1 MKHVSWVIALVVG
14 FAVGF
19 FGRGALDVNRLPPR
33 PQGPVAAAPG
43 APGAPAPSR
52 PAPPREDPKA
62 VYRLP
67 VDDTPTL
74 GPADAL
80 VTIVESSD
88 YQCPFCKRASPTVK
102 QIQEQYSGRVRF
114 SFRHNPL
121 AMHPMAM
128 PAAIAAEEVRVER
141 GDAKFWEVSEALFA
155 LQAMDVDSIVRAAVA
170 AGADGARVRAAMDGR
185 AHQDRILRDQALVT
199 GLGAGATPTFFVNGR
214 KLEGAQPF
222 ETFRGVIDEELAKAQ
237 AMVKGGIAPRDVY
250 ARIMASAA
258 TTRQMLAAGPEA
270 PAPTPAAVPG
280 APPAAPPPPPSEF
293 RKVPLRADDPA
304 RGPKDAK
311 LTLVL
316 FSDFQCPFCS
326 RVEPT
331 LKQLEESL
339 KGQIR
344 IVWKHEPLP
353 MHPNAMPAAQAS
365 EAAREQGKFWEMHE
379 KMFANQTALD
389 ADSLARYA
397 REVGLDMGRYQAF
410 VSAGKGTTRIS
421 EDQALASSI
430 GANGT
435 PNMFFNCRQVVG
447 ARPFEQLKAVADEEI
462 KKVDALLK
470 GARPDAGTYERAC
483 DDNVSK
489 GAAYAQQAAADAAR
503 ALTIRPDDPVKGSAS
518 APVTIVLFSDFQ
530 CPFCSRLLPSL
541 QQVEQTYGNRV
552 KIVWKHMPLPPSMHP
567 QAQAA
572 AEAAEAAREQ
582 GKFWQMHDKL
592 FASQRDFGQP
602 DVFARIA
609 RDAGLD
615 LNAFQASL
623 ASGKGRQRVLEDQS
637 IAQRMGVQATPTMMI
652 NGEKLEGAVGFDVL
666 KSVIDR
672 KLSAAR

>member
-1 MKHVSWVIALVVG
+1 MRHVSWVIALVVG

-33 PQGPVAAAPG
+33 QQGTAAAAPG
-43 APGAPAPSR
+43 APGGPAPSR
-52 PAPPREDPKA
+52 PAPAREDPKA

-67 VDDTPTL
+67 VDDTPTK

-88 YQCPFCKRASPTVK
+88 YQCPFCKRAAPTVK
-102 QIQEQYSGRVRF
+102 QIEQEYAGRVRL

-121 AMHPMAM
+121 TSMHPMAM
-128 PAAIAAEEVRVER
+128 PAALAAEEVRVER
-141 GDAKFWEVSEALFA
+141 GDAKFWEATEALFA
-155 LQAMDVDSIVRAAVA
+155 LQAMDPESIVKAAVA
-170 AGADGARVRAAMDGR
+170 TGADAARVRAAMDGR
-185 AHQDRILRDQALVT
+185 THEARILRDQALVT

-214 KLEGAQPF
+214 KLEGALPF
-222 ETFRGVIDEELAKAQ
+222 DAFRTVIDEELAKAQ
-237 AMVKGGIAPRDVY
+237 AMVKGGVAPRDVY
-250 ARIMASAA
+250 AKIMAGAA
-258 TTRQMLAAGPEA
+258 TTRQMMAGGPEA
-270 PAPTPAAVPG
+270 PA
-280 APPAAPPPPPSEF
+280 APPPTQAAPPPSEF

-326 RVEPT
+326 RVEPA

-339 KGQIR
+339 PGQIR

-365 EAAREQGKFWEMHE
+365 EAAREQGKFWQMHE
-379 KMFANQTALD
+379 KLFANQTALD

-447 ARPFEQLKAVADEEI
+447 AKPFEQLKAIADEEI
-462 KKVDALLK
+462 RKVDALLK
-470 GARPDAGTYERAC
+470 GAKPDAGIYAKAC
-483 DDNVSK
+483 DDNVAK
-489 GAAYAQQAAADAAR
+489 GAVYAQQAAADAAR

-541 QQVEQTYGNRV
+541 QQVEQAYGNRV

-572 AEAAEAAREQ
+572 AEASEAAREQ

-592 FASQRDFGQP
+592 FASQRDFAQP
-602 DVFARIA
+602 DAFARIA
-609 RDAGLD
+609 RDVGLD
-615 LNAFQASL
+615 MNAFQASL
-623 ASGKGRQRVLEDQS
+623 AAGKGRQRVLEDQS
-637 IAQRMGVQATPTMMI
+637 VAQRMGIQATPTMLI